1 MKINKILEFLCFHR
15 KQHEEFYFKAK
26 NICKSSKKLMPVKR
40 YDVYIR
46 RVCSRCGKIFYKDK
60 YKSNLNE
67 NQIKLYH

>member
-1 MKINKILEFLCFHR
+1 MEILNFFCCHR

-26 NICKSSKKLMPVKR
+26 YICKSSKSLMPVKR